1 MSLYMNN
8 LEQLTLE
15 YVKIYQKIYMARQ
28 DIFDSLNIFNGKA
41 SIQCSTEQ
49 SDFKIIAQGIK
60 KQSNYLKKDMS
71 MVRMFEETLKQC
83 KASLLA
89 FENQY
94 SKIVNTTKQFIK
106 YDDQLSEKR
115 AVLLKYFEINMSE
128 LEKSNKQ
135 PIVNNYSIEISLAN

>member
-60 KQSNYLKKDMS
+60 KMSNYLKKDMS

-83 KASLLA
+83 KLQLLA

-94 SKIVNTTKQFIK
+94 SKIVNSAKQFIK
-106 YDDQLSEKR
+106 YDGQLSEKR

-135 PIVNNYSIEISLAN
+135 PIDNSYSIEISLAN